1 MVSLGPLHPTRFC
14 TYSCP
19 FCYVHADFKSY
30 ASMEVEEIRAWL
42 TGISEPFDIIYV
54 SGDTDSFAPPRA
66 NKGIELLKALSQ
78 FDTDLLFT
86 TRALLREDH
95 LNELKEISRRL
106 SVRGKLLFGCVSV
119 AQLTF
124 PHLEPPPIAA
134 PFARLEQLRCFHEYG
149 LIAVLAVRPFLPL
162 VPVEE
167 YIQIVHRAQDYAD
180 IVLGEA
186 WYADKGGVLEHN
198 VFRGVVPPTI
208 PFVQHPMDF
217 DDNGVL
223 WKVFEANEAQAAV
236 SEYCESIGVPFFMR
250 SRPAI
255 EWARA
260 NLPKQLTELVP
271 PTKSL

>member
-1 MVSLGPLHPTRFC
+1 
-14 TYSCP
+14 
-19 FCYVHADFKSY
+19 
-30 ASMEVEEIRAWL
+30 MEPDEIRSWL
-42 TGISEPFDIIYV
+42 AGISEPFDIIYI

-66 NKGIELLKALSQ
+66 TRGIELLKALSE

-86 TRALLREDH
+86 TRALLQEDH
-95 LNELKEISRRL
+95 LNELREISRSL
-106 SVRGKLLFGCVSV
+106 SIRGKLLFGCVSV

-134 PFARLEQLRCFHEYG
+134 PFARLEQLRRFHEYG

-167 YIQIVHRAQDYAD
+167 YIQIVQRAQDYAD
-180 IVLGEA
+180 IVLGET

-198 VFRGVVPPTI
+198 VFRGVVPPNI
-208 PFVQHPMDF
+208 PFVEHPMDF
-217 DDNGVL
+217 DDNGVI
-223 WKVFEANEAQAAV
+223 WKVFEANDAQAAV
-236 SEYCESIGVPFFMR
+236 SEYCKSIGVPFFMR

-260 NLPKQLTELVP
+260 QFSPSTTGSPKRNLSDRTRNYNCE
-271 PTKSL
+271 